1 MEYPTI
7 WLRIKAAAI
16 DVVILLVLMIF
27 VTHVFSFFEQVT
39 NITKSIAVLLIFT
52 LYDPMLTSIF
62 GGTIGHIIVG
72 IRVKNEKDLNRNIIF
87 PFAVARFLIKVTL
100 GWISVMTIMLNEKG
114 KAVHDIAVKSVVI
127 FYNK

>member
-1 MEYPTI
+1 MPVVRAGAVM
-7 WLRIKAAAI
+7 L
-16 DVVILLVLMIF
+16 VILLVLIIL
-27 VTHVFSFFEQVT
+27 VTHVLSFFEYVT
-39 NITKSIAVLLIFT
+39 NMVKLIALALIFT
-52 LYDPMLTSIF
+52 LYDPILTSIF

-127 FYNK
+127 YNK